1 MAVGAVSEEPCAA
14 LSASCGDSCLG
25 TATDATAWLLL
36 EHPGPW
42 PQDPFAATGPLGEV
56 GPRLVE
62 QARARGV
69 QPVLIRRH
77 GRQRRHGHWCVL
89 VRSGA
94 RPPWGEQRR
103 LASPEEVLH
112 ADLAALADGR
122 SPRFGD
128 PLTGPLFLV
137 CTHGKRDAC
146 CARYG
151 RPAATALAA
160 THAETTWECTHVGG
174 DRFAANLV
182 CLPHGLYF
190 GRVGDGDVST
200 IAGRYAAG
208 HIDLD
213 CYRGRV
219 GQPAAVQAAEWY
231 ARRYEGLTGVDE
243 ILPVGQ
249 TTLDDT
255 TVAAALLSDAHRYR
269 VVVQREPS
277 GPLRPPGCGDASR
290 FQPLAWQLR
299 RLDRTSRAPAPVACQ
314 QVTGRGDHVR
324 FEPSHDDN

>member
-1 MAVGAVSEEPCAA
+1 MSEEPCAA
-14 LSASCGDSCLG
+14 VSATCGESCLG
-25 TATDATAWLLL
+25 TASAATAWLLL

-42 PQDPFAATGPLGEV
+42 PRNPFAATGPLGEA

-62 QARARGV
+62 QTRAWGV

-77 GRQRRHGHWCVL
+77 GRQRRPHGHWCVL

-128 PLTGPLFLV
+128 PLTGPLLLV

-151 RPAATALAA
+151 RPAAAALALSHPDA
-160 THAETTWECTHVGG
+160 TWECTHVGG

-190 GRVGDGDVST
+190 GRVGENDVS
-200 IAGRYAAG
+200 AVAASYAAG
-208 HIDLD
+208 HVDLD
-213 CYRGRV
+213 CYRGRA
-219 GQPAAVQAAEWY
+219 GQPAATQAAEWY
-231 ARRYEGLTGVDE
+231 ARRYEGLTGVDDL
-243 ILPVGQ
+243 LPVGE
-249 TTLDDT
+249 TTLDGA
-255 TVAAALLSDAHRYR
+255 TVAVELLSDANCYR
-269 VVVQREPS
+269 VVVERETS
-277 GPLRPPGCGDASR
+277 GTLRPRGCGDASR

-299 RLDRTSRAPAPVACQ
+299 CLDRTSRPPAPVAREGLDGPEGHIR
-314 QVTGRGDHVR
+314 V
-324 FEPSHDDN
+324 EPGHDDN